1 MRDLVRQG
9 REVGLCGSYCVYIST
24 ATITWLIN
32 AERHIKTKRQMK
44 RNSVNTG
51 MKRNVVSTE
60 MWLLFCV
67 NILIF
72 FNQVDVAIS

>member
-1 MRDLVRQG
+1 MFTFLFLFNMIKLAQPQLTPKG
-9 REVGLCGSYCVYIST
+9 ILKQNT
-24 ATITWLIN
+24 ASI
-32 AERHIKTKRQMK
+32 E
-44 RNSVNTG
+44 

-60 MWLLFCV
+60 MKRNAVSTETRPPLCA